1 MKGRCRIRL
10 ASTFSLVGI
19 ALLCGASRGEAQ
31 GSRSG
36 SSAPDAQAV
45 LSRAAER
52 YAALQG
58 FCTEF
63 HQTIDVTLLRQT
75 RESRG
80 ELCQTKPNG
89 FEMRWDDPEGD
100 RIVADGSDLWVYFP
114 STDEGQAFR
123 TPLESSEGRFDLH
136 REFLSDPGERYEATF
151 LRTERIDGRDTY
163 VLRLLP
169 RVPSPYLE
177 TTLWIDTGEYLIR
190 RLEILEESESIRT
203 LDLVG
208 MRLNPQI
215 PPERFRF
222 EPPPGVQVIT
232 R

>member
-1 MKGRCRIRL
+1 
-10 ASTFSLVGI
+10 
-19 ALLCGASRGEAQ
+19 
-31 GSRSG
+31 
-36 SSAPDAQAV
+36 
-45 LSRAAER
+45 
-52 YAALQG
+52 
-58 FCTEF
+58 
-63 HQTIDVTLLRQT
+63 
-75 RESRG
+75 
-80 ELCQTKPNG
+80 
-89 FEMRWDDPEGD
+89 MRWDDPEGD

-136 REFLSDPGERYEATF
+136 REFLSDPGERYDATY
-151 LRTERIDGRDTY
+151 LRTESVDGRNTY
-163 VLRLLP
+163 VLRLRP
-169 RVPSPYLE
+169 TAPSPYVE
-177 TTLWIDTGEYLIR
+177 TTLWIDTSEYLIR

-203 LDLVG
+203 LDLIG

>member
-1 MKGRCRIRL
+1 VEGQSDS
-10 ASTFSLVGI
+10 A
-19 ALLCGASRGEAQ
+19 
-31 GSRSG
+31 GS
-36 SSAPDAQAV
+36 DAQDILA
-45 LSRAAER
+45 RAAER
-52 YAALQG
+52 YTALQG
-58 FCTEF
+58 FCAEF

-80 ELCQTKPNG
+80 ELCQAKPNG
-89 FEMRWDDPEGD
+89 FEMRWEDPAGD

-136 REFLSDPGERYEATF
+136 REFLSDPGERYEASF

-163 VLRLLP
+163 VLHLRP
-169 RVPSPYLE
+169 RVDSPYIE
-177 TTLWIDTGEYLIR
+177 TTLWIDTEEYLIR

-222 EPPPGVQVIT
+222 DPPPGVQVIT

>member
-1 MKGRCRIRL
+1 ML
-10 ASTFSLVGI
+10 SLVGT
-19 ALLCGASRGEAQ
+19 ALLSGAGRGEAQ
-31 GSRSG
+31 AGQPG
-36 SSAPDAQAV
+36 PNGPDATAI
-45 LSRAAER
+45 LARAAAR
-52 YAALQG
+52 YEALQG
-58 FCTEF
+58 FCAEF
-63 HQTIDVTLLRQT
+63 RQTIDVTLLRQT

-80 ELCQTKPNG
+80 ELCQAKPNG

-123 TPLESSEGRFDLH
+123 TPIESSEGRFDLH

-163 VLRLLP
+163 VLLLRP
-169 RVPSPYLE
+169 RAPSPYVE
-177 TTLWIDTGEYLIR
+177 TTLWIDTAESLIR

-222 EPPPGVQVIT
+222 DPPPGVQVIT